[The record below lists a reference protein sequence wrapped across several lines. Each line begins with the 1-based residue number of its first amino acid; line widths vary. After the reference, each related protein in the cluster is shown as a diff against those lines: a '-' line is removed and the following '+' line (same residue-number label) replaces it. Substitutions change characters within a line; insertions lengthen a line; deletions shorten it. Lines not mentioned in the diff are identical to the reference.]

1 MIGKLK
7 GLIDSLGED
16 ELVLDVNGVGY
27 LVHAGG
33 RTLSKLEIGTETALH
48 IETYVREDQFK
59 LFGFLSEG
67 ERAWFVRLQSVQ
79 GVGAKHAL
87 ALLDALGPGEVESAA
102 ALGDASAFERA
113 KGVGKK
119 LAQRIAT
126 ELKDKPPPL
135 GRNLAA
141 GAAALNI
148 ALGTSAPAAP
158 AQSGAR
164 EAAVSA
170 LINLGYGEGDARR
183 ACAAALQDLGEAD
196 EDGGAI
202 GHSSLRG
209 CARRLSCERSF
220 RRRQGTTMTLPRA
233 RLLSTWATACP
244 TSSRE

>member
-7 GLIDSLGED
+7 GVIDSVGED
-16 ELVLDVNGVGY
+16 EAVLDVNGVGY
-27 LVHAGG
+27 LVQAGG
-33 RTLSKLEIGTETALH
+33 RTLSKLEVGAEASLH

-87 ALLDALGPGEVESAA
+87 ALLDALGPAEVESAA

-135 GRNLAA
+135 GRNLA
-141 GAAALNI
+141 GGTAALNV
-148 ALGTSAPAAP
+148 ALDAPAPAAGG
-158 AQSGAR
+158 GAR

-183 ACAAALQDLGEAD
+183 ACAAAMGELGEDAS
-196 EDGGAI
+196 EGALI
-202 GHSSLRG
+202 KASLKEL
-209 CARRLSCERSF
+209 AR
-220 RRRQGTTMTLPRA
+220 
-233 RLLSTWATACP
+233 
-244 TSSRE
+244 

>member
-7 GLIDSLGED
+7 GVIDSVGED
-16 ELVLDVNGVGY
+16 EAVIDVNGVGY
-27 LVHAGG
+27 LVQAGT
-33 RTLSKLEIGTETALH
+33 RTLARLEVGGETSLH

-59 LFGFLSEG
+59 LFGFLDET

-135 GRNLAA
+135 GRNLSG
-141 GAAALNI
+141 GAAALNV
-148 ALGTSAPAAP
+148 ALGSAAP
-158 AQSGAR
+158 APTAGGGAR

-170 LINLGYGEGDARR
+170 LINLGYGESDARR
-183 ACAAALQDLGEAD
+183 ACAAALTELGEDAG
-196 EDGGAI
+196 EGALI
-202 GHSSLRG
+202 RASLKEL
-209 CARRLSCERSF
+209 AR
-220 RRRQGTTMTLPRA
+220 
-233 RLLSTWATACP
+233 
-244 TSSRE
+244 